1 VPDGKG
7 CSRLIGQKIGGNLLP
22 AKSSYFQIR
31 FRSIPLTTSASTA
44 LTRVKQIAVVAK
56 NVERATAF
64 YRDVLGLQ
72 LLFQAGQ
79 LSFFDCGGVRFM
91 LTKAPDDPNHEH
103 PGSLIYFEVADLQ
116 ATFERLKSAGVKF
129 VDAPHMVGRTPT
141 HEAWMTV
148 FHDSEDN
155 QLALMSEIPIAG

>member
-1 VPDGKG
+1 MT
-7 CSRLIGQKIGGNLLP
+7 
-22 AKSSYFQIR
+22 
-31 FRSIPLTTSASTA
+31 IPTNTS
-44 LTRVKQIAVVAK
+44 LVRIKQIAIVVK
-56 NVERATAF
+56 DVERATAF
-64 YRDVLGLQ
+64 YRDVLGLK

-91 LTKAPDDPNHEH
+91 LTLPGEAKHDH
-103 PGSLIYFEVADLQ
+103 PGSLIYFEVGDLQ
-116 ATFERLKSAGVKF
+116 ATYERLKSAAVKF

-155 QLALMSEIPIAG
+155 LLALMSEIPIAK